1 MPFHPNFDAPAQ
13 QWLDDGL
20 AAPTEKGRSTNFAN
34 VAFSEAQANQLL
46 NLTGKGAIALDRE
59 AKIRKPPSP
68 S

>member
-13 QWLDDGL
+13 HWLDAGL
-20 AAPTEKGRSTNFAN
+20 AVPTEKGTGKNFAK
-34 VAFSEAQANQLL
+34 VPFSEAQANQLL

-59 AKIRKPPSP
+59 AKTRRPPSP

>member
-13 QWLDDGL
+13 HWLDAGL
-20 AAPTEKGRSTNFAN
+20 AVPTKKGSGTNFARM
-34 VAFSEAQANQLL
+34 AFSEAQANQLL
-46 NLTGKGAIALDRE
+46 DLTGKGAIALDRE